1 MTTLS
6 LHSYIFPPYLPDLRP
21 NTDLDRSEG
30 GKDCIIEGTGGFF
43 LPIVHA
49 SCRRFPLP
57 PFSLPSF
64 ASWLVVQEQDEHST
78 RYYSCSLSVALIDSP
93 TNVYTYTYL
102 EENCNAIVA
111 FSDIPTPSRTLRNK

>member
-1 MTTLS
+1 M
-6 LHSYIFPPYLPDLRP
+6 R
-21 NTDLDRSEG
+21 G

-43 LPIVHA
+43 TYRACVLQTLP
-49 SCRRFPLP
+49 P

-64 ASWLVVQEQDEHST
+64 ASWLVVQEQDEHSA

-111 FSDIPTPSRTLRNK
+111 FSDIPTPSQTLRNK